1 MQYARYATN
10 VGAAVQGIGSSLYL
24 TTITLTTVGYGDV
37 LPNTDGGNVVC
48 LITAVWGGFIASL
61 LVLVVSNVFELT
73 DTQVQAVA
81 QIKLN
86 RAAARSIMHGMR
98 YFVMRKKQFIY
109 QMKQDAGVINRSKVL
124 QMVLSQCERREE
136 QIGSQ
141 KSKYEE
147 YKDLESK
154 VSLLEIIKYH
164 QQRSKSSDNK
174 VKDMEEELKYE

>member
-1 MQYARYATN
+1 
-10 VGAAVQGIGSSLYL
+10 
-24 TTITLTTVGYGDV
+24 
-37 LPNTDGGNVVC
+37 
-48 LITAVWGGFIASL
+48 
-61 LVLVVSNVFELT
+61 
-73 DTQVQAVA
+73 
-81 QIKLN
+81 
-86 RAAARSIMHGMR
+86 
-98 YFVMRKKQFIY
+98 MRKKQFIY

>member
-1 MQYARYATN
+1 VLAFLLLIFEYPYLAYAKHADS

-81 QIKLN
+81 
-86 RAAARSIMHGMR
+86 
-98 YFVMRKKQFIY
+98 
-109 QMKQDAGVINRSKVL
+109 
-124 QMVLSQCERREE
+124 
-136 QIGSQ
+136 
-141 KSKYEE
+141 
-147 YKDLESK
+147 
-154 VSLLEIIKYH
+154 
-164 QQRSKSSDNK
+164 
-174 VKDMEEELKYE
+174 